1 MQRHG
6 LAYRMLADSVR
17 SEYEARART
26 MAQAERRGLEEELL
40 RARQV
45 PTRRGQAGAG
55 GVAQESCQ
63 LVTSSRR
70 LTQEDFEAIAA
81 M

>member
-1 MQRHG
+1 
-6 LAYRMLADSVR
+6 
-17 SEYEARART
+17 

-63 LVTSSRR
+63 LVASSCRP
-70 LTQEDFEAIAA
+70 TQEDVDA
-81 M
+81 MATM

>member
-1 MQRHG
+1 
-6 LAYRMLADSVR
+6 
-17 SEYEARART
+17 

-63 LVTSSRR
+63 LVASSCR
-70 LTQEDFEAIAA
+70 LTQEDVDA
-81 M
+81 MATM